1 MINKK
6 DTKVITN
13 IADENWGYTEIFV
26 EAQKMDRETLEKKYS
41 NNTYLL
47 IKFRREL
54 NNLEDINDEL
64 VRQNRKLT
72 EIQNKCDYDELDSY
86 WELLEKYKKLKERYE
101 KEHSLTREWQDK
113 ASKYKDE
120 LYETKTELEWWIG
133 CKTTDLKAKYG
144 ADKIIVCRDL
154 EEK

>member
-6 DTKVITN
+6 DTKVITD
-13 IADENWGYTEIFV
+13 IADENWGYTEILV
-26 EAQKMDRETLEKKYS
+26 EAQNMDRERLEKKYA

-54 NNLEDINDEL
+54 NNLEDIN
-64 VRQNRKLT
+64 
-72 EIQNKCDYDELDSY
+72 DELDSY

-101 KEHSLTREWQDK
+101 KEHSLTRNWQDQ

-120 LYETKTELEWWIG
+120 LYETKRELEWWIG

-144 ADKIIVCRDL
+144 ADKVVVCRDL
-154 EEK
+154 EE

>member
-6 DTKVITN
+6 DTKVITD
-13 IADENWGYTEIFV
+13 IADENWGYTEIIA
-26 EAQKMDRETLEKKYS
+26 EAQNMDRERLEKKYA

-64 VRQNRKLT
+64 VKQNKKLT

-101 KEHSLTREWQDK
+101 SEQRIRKDWQDQVC
-113 ASKYKDE
+113 KYKDE
-120 LYETKTELEWWIG
+120 KKKKKRELEWWIG

-144 ADKIIVCRDL
+144 ADKVVVCRDL
-154 EEK
+154 EE

>member
-1 MINKK
+1 MISKK

-13 IADENWGYTEIFV
+13 IADENWGYTEILV
-26 EAQKMDRETLEKKYS
+26 EAQNMDKETLEKKYA

-64 VRQNRKLT
+64 VRQNRKLA

-86 WELLEKYKKLKERYE
+86 WELLEKYKKLKDSYE
-101 KEHSLTREWQDK
+101 SEQKIRRNWQDQV
-113 ASKYKDE
+113 SKYKEE
-120 LYETKTELEWWIG
+120 LHETKTELEWWIG

-144 ADKIIVCRDL
+144 ADKVIVCRDL